1 MPWSKRNAWIIALF
15 TMIRGFLRRL
25 HAVDTEWHVIWLN
38 CQLSE
43 ENTENYVC
51 ANKINIIG
59 QCFNLALD
67 WTAVLFII
75 IITNNW
81 QVVNVF
87 NSLNEILK
95 THKNLHCH
103 LSRHTSSISTLEQIF
118 DFAPISCWTFATDG
132 WPSGQTHTLIIS
144 YFCNLPNKL
153 CCFVYLLFL
162 LLLVSITKAID

>member
-25 HAVDTEWHVIWLN
+25 HAVDTQWHVIWLN

-87 NSLNEILK
+87 NSHAPCWMEYSKHTKISIAIYL
-95 THKNLHCH
+95 
-103 LSRHTSSISTLEQIF
+103 RHTSTISTLKQIF

-132 WPSGQTHTLIIS
+132 WPSGQHIPLLFHIFVIYQTNFVVSFIYCS
-144 YFCNLPNKL
+144 
-153 CCFVYLLFL
+153 CCF
-162 LLLVSITKAID
+162 LLV

>member
-15 TMIRGFLRRL
+15 TMIRGFLRRF

-87 NSLNEILK
+87 NSHAPCWMKYSKHTKISIAIYLCTRHRYQNSSKYSILRQFLVEPLPPMDGQVAK
-95 THKNLHCH
+95 HIPLLFH
-103 LSRHTSSISTLEQIF
+103 IF
-118 DFAPISCWTFATDG
+118 VIY
-132 WPSGQTHTLIIS
+132 QTNFVVSFIYCS
-144 YFCNLPNKL
+144 
-153 CCFVYLLFL
+153 CCF
-162 LLLVSITKAID
+162 LLV

>member
-1 MPWSKRNAWIIALF
+1 
-15 TMIRGFLRRL
+15 MIRGFLRRL

-43 ENTENYVC
+43 ENTENYVR
-51 ANKINIIG
+51 ANKMNIIG
-59 QCFNLALD
+59 QCFNLALV
-67 WTAVLFII
+67 WTAVLFNI

-87 NSLNEILK
+87 NSHAPCWMEYSNTQKSPLPF
-95 THKNLHCH
+95 
-103 LSRHTSSISTLEQIF
+103 ISTHVNDINTQANIRFCANFLLNLCHRRT
-118 DFAPISCWTFATDG
+118 AK
-132 WPSGQTHTLIIS
+132 WPTHSLIIS